1 MQRYLIDTSAVQSH
15 CVQKYQKPST
25 LSAIIPRTKNG
36 SAILCEKNIGYTS
49 RRESI
54 NRISVP
60 YKNFHTLEQSI
71 LPVRIIR
78 SINTAG
84 VRVRVR
90 LLQKSKNEKRNE
102 QNEEKKEKNTKHQ
115 RER

>member
-49 RRESI
+49 RRGSI

-84 VRVRVR
+84 VRVR
-90 LLQKSKNEKRNE
+90 LLQKSKNEKRKE